1 MCPSDRPN
9 REAPLRERLK
19 NAEDSIVSDVRACVL
34 LVSDGS
40 KQGSLKFAHKSF
52 MEYLTA
58 EVLAQYVLNRD
69 LQRTFAILS
78 GSADDINLNSA
89 RILLRLPESLMFFA
103 ELVINNE
110 SMKALR
116 RDEMRK
122 EISRAII
129 PNWNR
134 PRMIPVFLA

>member
-1 MCPSDRPN
+1 
-9 REAPLRERLK
+9 
-19 NAEDSIVSDVRACVL
+19 
-34 LVSDGS
+34 
-40 KQGSLKFAHKSF
+40 